1 MAEQFEAVFLQM
13 MLKSMRETTKGDP
26 LLGESGKLYGEL
38 FDQQI
43 ALELAGSKRLGLAQS
58 LVESIR
64 EFVPGEISQ
73 NQSPRRGEAVNLTIP
88 PVSQGALSLSGQA
101 KTERP
106 APTQLSKTPEQFVDA
121 LWPHGKRAGHS
132 LGVDP
137 RLLIAQAALETGW
150 GRSVIHDEQG
160 RSSHNLFGI
169 KADSRWPGARMEV
182 STLEYVD
189 GVMIK
194 TRAPFRAYTSI
205 EESFDDYVSFVREQ
219 PRYQAAMR
227 SVDNPERYVRELQ
240 KAGYATDP
248 AYAEKILN
256 VFRREELSHL
266 NESGSG
272 I

>member
-1 MAEQFEAVFLQM
+1 M
-13 MLKSMRETTKGDP
+13 
-26 LLGESGKLYGEL
+26 
-38 FDQQI
+38 
-43 ALELAGSKRLGLAQS
+43 
-58 LVESIR
+58 
-64 EFVPGEISQ
+64 
-73 NQSPRRGEAVNLTIP
+73 
-88 PVSQGALSLSGQA
+88 
-101 KTERP
+101 
-106 APTQLSKTPEQFVDA
+106 DA
-121 LWPHGKRAGHS
+121 LWPHAKRAGHS

-227 SVDNPERYVRELQ
+227 SVDNLERYVRELQ